1 MKTFLRNFL
10 EILIYTALFLL
21 LTQLMNLGKGIR
33 FDLGLSLILALFFG
47 MLNEIHRDLTEKKK

>member
-47 MLNEIHRDLTEKKK
+47 MLNEIHRDLTEKK